1 MRAKAGNLGAG
12 SNASQ
17 DLAFR
22 KQCATHA
29 VQQLCPPVKITFQ
42 PSEKGHVKCKANPN
56 PSNPALFRCARVR
69 GSPQPT
75 SRTALAAPRRGETP
89 CDPTPRRSF
98 VLFFRRLHRPNSNPL
113 QVQFLDARLNA
124 RGERDMQRGIFP
136 KLGIPPNAYVSKN
149 VLSFCPTQG

>member
-1 MRAKAGNLGAG
+1 MRAKAGSLGAG

-22 KQCATHA
+22 KQCAAHA
-29 VQQLCPPVKITFQ
+29 VPQLCPPVKITFQ

-56 PSNPALFRCARVR
+56 PSNPALFRCAVR

-98 VLFFRRLHRPNSNPL
+98 VLFFFEALASTQLKPSGTILGRTTQRTRG
-113 QVQFLDARLNA
+113 ARHS
-124 RGERDMQRGIFP
+124 EESSQS
-136 KLGIPPNAYVSKN
+136 LGY
-149 VLSFCPTQG
+149 LPTRM